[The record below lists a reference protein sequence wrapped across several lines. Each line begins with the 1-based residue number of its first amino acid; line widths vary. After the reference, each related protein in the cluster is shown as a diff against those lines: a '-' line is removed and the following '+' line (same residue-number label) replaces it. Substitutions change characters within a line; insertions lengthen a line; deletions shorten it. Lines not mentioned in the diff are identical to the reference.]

1 MRSKS
6 MRGFLTF
13 TGICVNTVKVESQR
27 LRSRHNCVYGMDIMN
42 QDHRFQNQQ
51 YGYDHY
57 GQAPGAAFE
66 ERGFIEKIFGPNI
79 AAQMKSPLVATCL
92 LLLVGIGFAGI
103 IIASYPDA
111 AEDEDA
117 AVPVVQADAGPIK
130 ADPDSP
136 GGMDIPFR
144 DSTVFDT
151 VQGPTQPVENLLA
164 ADEPE
169 EAVDKM
175 AAIGEQVEEAV
186 PDAEGEAEGSDA
198 DATGGVTIVKQEVV
212 NIPPEELARPT
223 KPGTVAET
231 VTETVAQRPELHTPG
246 ASPDTIAFVQ
256 SVLEKKDGAEAA
268 APANAIANA
277 EASQKAAAADERV
290 VAEVAAPSV
299 DEAEQAAAVEPAAGA
314 ATGAVSSVAAPG
326 DYFVQL
332 ASVPSQDA
340 TKAEWVKLQKKF
352 SSELGGLDYNVQE
365 ANLGARGTFYRVRV
379 GPYSKEYASSLCDR
393 IKAQKPDACLVT
405 K

>member
-1 MRSKS
+1 
-6 MRGFLTF
+6 
-13 TGICVNTVKVESQR
+13 
-27 LRSRHNCVYGMDIMN
+27 MDIMN

-57 GQAPGAAFE
+57 GQAPGAGFE
-66 ERGFIEKIFGPNI
+66 ERGFIEKVFGPNI

-111 AEDEDA
+111 AEDEDV

-151 VQGPTQPVENLLA
+151 VQGPVNQNAEQPIENLLA
-164 ADEPE
+164 SDEQE

-186 PDAEGEAEGSDA
+186 PDAAEDEADDSAA

-223 KPGTVAET
+223 KPGTV
-231 VTETVAQRPELHTPG
+231 TETAAHRPELHTPG

-268 APANAIANA
+268 APAQAIANA
-277 EASQKAAAADERV
+277 KASQEAAAAAERV
-290 VAEVAAPSV
+290 VAEVAVPSA

-314 ATGAVSSVAAPG
+314 ASGAISSVAAPG

-332 ASVPSQDA
+332 ASVPTKDA
-340 TKAEWVKLQKKF
+340 TTAEWAKLQKKF
-352 SSELGGLDYNVQE
+352 SSELAGLDYNVQE

-379 GPYSKEYASSLCDR
+379 GPYSKEYAASLCDR

>member
-1 MRSKS
+1 
-6 MRGFLTF
+6 
-13 TGICVNTVKVESQR
+13 
-27 LRSRHNCVYGMDIMN
+27 MN

-57 GQAPGAAFE
+57 GQAPGAGFE

-111 AEDEDA
+111 TEEEDA

-130 ADPDSP
+130 SDPDSP

-151 VQGPTQPVENLLA
+151 VQGPVNQNAEAPIENLLA
-164 ADEPE
+164 TDEQE

-175 AAIGEQVEEAV
+175 AAIGEQVEEVV
-186 PDAEGEAEGSDA
+186 PDAEGEADDSAA
-198 DATGGVTIVKQEVV
+198 DATGGVTIVKQEVI

-223 KPGTVAET
+223 KPGTVA
-231 VTETVAQRPELHTPG
+231 ETVAQRPELHTPG

-268 APANAIANA
+268 APAEAIANA
-277 EASQKAAAADERV
+277 KASHEAAAAAEKV
-290 VAEVAAPSV
+290 VAEVAAEVAVPS
-299 DEAEQAAAVEPAAGA
+299 AEEVAAVEPAAGA
-314 ATGAVSSVAAPG
+314 ASGAVSSIAAPG

-332 ASVPSQDA
+332 ASVPTRDA
-340 TKAEWVKLQKKF
+340 TTAEWAKLQKKF
-352 SSELGGLDYNVQE
+352 SSDLAGLDYNVQE

-379 GPYSKEYASSLCDR
+379 GPYSKEYAGSLCDR